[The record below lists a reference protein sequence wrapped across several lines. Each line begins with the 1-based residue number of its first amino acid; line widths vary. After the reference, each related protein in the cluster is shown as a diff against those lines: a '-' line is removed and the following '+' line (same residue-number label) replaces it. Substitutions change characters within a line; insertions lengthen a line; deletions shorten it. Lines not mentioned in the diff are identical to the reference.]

1 MLLMLT
7 YCGLFRYLNRKDAS
21 MSETVQF
28 WLDNK
33 MSAGLKVAGIG
44 DQVLVVYREK
54 FYVVEKDA
62 AQSRGGKALRYS
74 RSSLPVIWKK
84 ALKGETPPAEG
95 LVAPPDDA
103 LPIPTTTK
111 RERPK
116 KESIQPPVLAQP
128 AIQAPAAPAQP
139 VSAAK
144 SPKDSRKMNIKP
156 VAQTSVSANCPECNF
171 KHEFPLEK
179 GKNGKPFFTACVRCK
194 AEFAVRFVPA
204 TIYQAQVAGFR

>member
-1 MLLMLT
+1 
-7 YCGLFRYLNRKDAS
+7 
-21 MSETVQF
+21 MSESVQF

-33 MSAGLKVAGIG
+33 MSAGIKVAAIG
-44 DQVLVVYREK
+44 NQALVVYREK

-84 ALKGETPPAEG
+84 ALKGETPPPEG
-95 LVAPPDDA
+95 LVVPPDDA
-103 LPIPTTTK
+103 LPLQTTTR
-111 RERPK
+111 REQVR
-116 KESIQPPVLAQP
+116 KESPRAAEPARTVSQPLASPPVQSRP
-128 AIQAPAAPAQP
+128 A
-139 VSAAK
+139 SAAT
-144 SPKDSRKMNIKP
+144 SPRSTKKMDIKP

-179 GKNGKPFFTACVRCK
+179 GKNGKPFFTACLRCK

-204 TIYQAQVAGFR
+204 TIFQAQVAGFR